1 MARSI
6 HRSVSQ
12 PEWAKS
18 IVHLRSAL
26 ALSQVGFGD
35 VFHCSAMTV
44 SRWERG
50 ISEPPSHTYIEMG
63 NFAGDPRCWYF
74 WERAGMSKGDLLRV
88 LPRMRERLLKL
99 QTPHLEIVT
108 AGSGTKKFEADDKL
122 HLVALPVLKTVAA
135 AHGETGGGEA
145 SLHDAPTESMFA
157 APEAWCP
164 NPATTSCLRVRGE
177 SMSPLIHDGF
187 ILAVD
192 SSQTELNELNGKIV
206 IAWHKDEGLMVSRLN
221 RYDRT
226 LVLRSENPRYEP
238 VTLSGKQRWKIVA
251 KVLWWIGSAP

>member
-6 HRSVSQ
+6 HRSISQ

-63 NFAGDPRCWYF
+63 NLAGDPRCWYF

-88 LPRMRERLLKL
+88 LPQTRERLRKL

-108 AGSGTKKFEADDKL
+108 AGSGTKKLESNDKL
-122 HLVALPVLKTVAA
+122 QLVALPLLTTVAA
-135 AHGETGGGEA
+135 AHGEKGDGEA

-157 APEAWCP
+157 APKAWCP

-177 SMSPLIHDGF
+177 SMSPLIGDGY

-192 SSQTELNELNGKIV
+192 SSQTELNRLNGKIV
-206 IAWHKDEGLMVSRLN
+206 IAWHKDRGLMVSRLN
-221 RYDRT
+221 RYDHT
-226 LVLRSENPRYEP
+226 LVLRSENPSSEP